1 MKLSSEVLVVESS
14 LVKSDRLGWGLDLLV
29 DEIPISITFMVG
41 QSSNWRYRV
50 WLRDGIETHE
60 NKMAKR
66 IVIVGYIISK
76 VWLVTTEDL
85 SYQISDLLSD
95 LDVLTVIYLIE
106 EIFGALN
113 DAQYDYREAVN
124 TKLKDART
132 KYKDYGN
139 WVRNYGV
146 KIIKSDFET
155 ILGDTLASISK

>member
-1 MKLSSEVLVVESS
+1 M
-14 LVKSDRLGWGLDLLV
+14 KSDRLGWGLDLLV

-41 QSSNWRYRV
+41 QTSNWRYRV

-60 NKMAKR
+60 KKMSKR
-66 IVIVGYIISK
+66 EGSGIAPHRGGVAFIISK
-76 VWLVTTEDL
+76 VWLVTKEGL

-95 LDVLTVIYLIE
+95 LDALTVIFLIE

-113 DAQYDYREAVN
+113 DAQHDYREAVN

-139 WVRNYGV
+139 WVHNFGV
-146 KIIKSDFET
+146 KTIKPDFET